1 MQSWPNYRLV
11 SLCSILIPFTGV
23 LCLRHLTVVYSWGC
37 NVPNITAMWG
47 WDSADYNCLYQTTSR
62 YYLLKPVTV
71 ADWKAGGGGKD
82 LTICL
87 KFLADPPQQWC
98 LITAVLPKPAS
109 LLNPLR
115 DMNSSWIVLPS
126 KRPGSTSLDSDI
138 LKSHLCFLSPRDRGY
153 FVQLFLGYLNALFVF
168 FHLSDSDVTNP
179 YIKFTLLKYPV
190 NFRVT

>member
-1 MQSWPNYRLV
+1 MGLGLCRLQLSLPNDFQILFAKTCHSGRLE
-11 SLCSILIPFTGV
+11 G
-23 LCLRHLTVVYSWGC
+23 R
-37 NVPNITAMWG
+37 
-47 WDSADYNCLYQTTSR
+47 R
-62 YYLLKPVTV
+62 R
-71 ADWKAGGGGKD
+71 GKEFC

-115 DMNSSWIVLPS
+115 DTNSSWIVLPS

-138 LKSHLCFLSPRDRGY
+138 LKSHLCFLSPRDRGF
-153 FVQLFLGYLNALFVF
+153 FVQLFLGYLSALFVF

-179 YIKFTLLKYPV
+179 CIKFTLLKYPV
-190 NFRVT
+190 NFRVA